1 MINAAAIYIYD
12 KVVRLLD
19 GLIVGVS
26 GFFRG
31 LGYGRVRRIA
41 PWESMHYAKVM
52 FFFKASGLF
61 SWVAAKQVFS
71 FCKGFSI

>member
-1 MINAAAIYIYD
+1 MSLPTPYAMINAAAIYIYD
-12 KVVRLLD
+12 KVVQLLD

-41 PWESMHYAKVM
+41 PWESMHYAKVI
-52 FFFKASGLF
+52 FCGRRT
-61 SWVAAKQVFS
+61 S
-71 FCKGFSI
+71 F